1 MEFCPNCSSLLTPQK
16 DDEEKKVLVC
26 QHCGYKKDLTP
37 AAENNYR
44 IGEEIEHIPEKEELV
59 VIDEE
64 LAQQKTMPSTR
75 VVCPKCGHKEASY
88 WQVQTRSGDEA
99 MTTFYRCLKCKQTW
113 REY

>member
-1 MEFCPNCSSLLTPQK
+1 MEFCPDCSNLLTPQK
-16 DDEEKKVLVC
+16 DEKKKVLAC
-26 QHCGYKKDLTP
+26 LHCGYKKDLS
-37 AAENNYR
+37 AAAKNNYR
-44 IGEEIEHIPEKEELV
+44 IGEKIEHIPEKEELV